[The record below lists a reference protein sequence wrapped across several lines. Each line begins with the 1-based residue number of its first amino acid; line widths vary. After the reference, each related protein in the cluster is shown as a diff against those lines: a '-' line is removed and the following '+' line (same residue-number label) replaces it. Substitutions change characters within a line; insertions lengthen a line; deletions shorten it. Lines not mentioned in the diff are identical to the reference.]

1 MKAAQVVT
9 FLLIAADSIL
19 AQTPGS
25 VARKML
31 GSKATL
37 LNYLREDLRMRYA
50 HEWCAGARPHSRIV
64 GNPAKLVLAGVEY
77 PPLSLHC
84 SAQEFA

>member
-25 VARKML
+25 AARKML

-37 LNYLREDLRMRYA
+37 LNYLREDLRMRY
-50 HEWCAGARPHSRIV
+50 CT
-64 GNPAKLVLAGVEY
+64 
-77 PPLSLHC
+77 
-84 SAQEFA
+84 